1 MVIVAKHRLR
11 DPLTRPVPDFA
22 DNWIFSYVEA
32 CIARTSRYERN
43 PFDDPLAM
51 RAVAVVG

>member
-43 PFDDPLAM
+43 PFDDPLGLSP
-51 RAVAVVG
+51 RI